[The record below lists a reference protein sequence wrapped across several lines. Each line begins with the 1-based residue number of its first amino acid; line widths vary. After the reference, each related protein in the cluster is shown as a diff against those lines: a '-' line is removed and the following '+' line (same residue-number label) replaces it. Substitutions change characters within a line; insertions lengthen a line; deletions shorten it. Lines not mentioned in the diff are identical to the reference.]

1 MNRWT
6 RLLLQ
11 ILGVLLFIAI
21 LWWAGPDPWTQILR
35 GKFLPVLA
43 AFLLHAL
50 ATVISAIRLKLV
62 VEATSAQTT
71 RHSFAQ
77 FYSINILSRALGI
90 VLPRNLSGVGGKA
103 AGLNRLGLSLPRALW
118 VVMLD
123 NLFDIFVLAALGIP
137 AFLFLTKTINLSIF
151 LALCVVAL
159 IILALLLFWGTDPK
173 HAASLLGQLTRIR
186 WLAEKLRLRE
196 IETGSLLPAQ
206 KTALIALGWSI
217 ALNFVLALSFY
228 FMGQAVSIQADWSA
242 YFASYPLAQL
252 SLIIALAPGGL
263 GIFDLGW
270 LGLLQLS
277 GVPESAALT
286 YVIAQRAYVTIYV
299 LILAGVG
306 MLVSIMHSDGERHK
320 QRRRP

>member
-1 MNRWT
+1 
-6 RLLLQ
+6 
-11 ILGVLLFIAI
+11 
-21 LWWAGPDPWTQILR
+21 
-35 GKFLPVLA
+35 
-43 AFLLHAL
+43 
-50 ATVISAIRLKLV
+50 
-62 VEATSAQTT
+62 
-71 RHSFAQ
+71 
-77 FYSINILSRALGI
+77 
-90 VLPRNLSGVGGKA
+90 LSGVGGKA

-137 AFLFLTKTINLSIF
+137 AFLFLTKAINLSIF
-151 LALCVVAL
+151 IALCVAAL
-159 IILALLLFWGTDPK
+159 VILALLLFWGTDPK

-186 WLAEKLRLRE
+186 WLAEKLKLRE
-196 IETGSLLPAQ
+196 IETGSLLPPQ
-206 KTALIALGWSI
+206 KIALIALGWSI

-228 FMGQAVSIQADWSA
+228 FMGDAVRLEANWSA
-242 YFASYPLAQL
+242 FLASYPLAQL

-306 MLVSIMHSDGERHK
+306 MLVSLVSPMKNPTDSERN
-320 QRRRP
+320 P